1 MANKDTWEEVQHLM
15 KMQVTSV
22 GVKKKPILKETLT
35 MVPSS
40 ASNTKDSKCNMIE
53 TSQISNNIEQ
63 VVDTR
68 MNSTNKVLS

>member
-15 KMQVTSV
+15 KMQVICV
-22 GVKKKPILKETLT
+22 GVKKEPTLKETIT
-35 MVPSS
+35 MVPSL
-40 ASNTKDSKCNMIE
+40 ASNTKDSKCSMIK
-53 TSQISNNIEQ
+53 TSQISNNIKQ